1 MAIGM
6 TGVKKQL
13 KEELEITD
21 PVYQELHLVTPWKIG
36 QTRYD
41 N

>member
-6 TGVKKQL
+6 ARGKKQL
-13 KEELEITD
+13 KGELRITD